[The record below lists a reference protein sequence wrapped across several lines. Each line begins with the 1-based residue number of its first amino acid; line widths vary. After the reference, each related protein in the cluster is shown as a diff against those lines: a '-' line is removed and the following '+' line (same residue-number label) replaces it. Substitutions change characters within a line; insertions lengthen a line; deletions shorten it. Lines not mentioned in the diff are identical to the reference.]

1 MKKSALNR
9 IIIWSVVS
17 ILIISILVSG
27 MVLVICRSS
36 IPGISRLFSNYP
48 DEYEVFYSEET
59 SDTLIYDP
67 YDVLDLTVNVSN
79 GEVIFKRSTS
89 SNIEIYSYSLSGST
103 DDEANNFENF
113 YYKYDYDL
121 CSLTIYG
128 CEEDYRLDEYFVLDD
143 FTLDFESLFSNAPY
157 KTIVVELPADIAPNN
172 ITVNTATANIT
183 MKNIRNTDYLSLNS
197 YSGSVCARNIDQTNI
212 SVNNV
217 NGEIN
222 LSNSNAGNITVNT
235 VSGKTDLNGDFEEIT
250 FDSVSGDL
258 YYSTNSSSNYL
269 TSINTVSG
277 DAYLTLPESYGFTLD
292 NSSISGS
299 VVSKLKGK
307 NTDYGYAYGNE
318 SAEIEFNSVSGSITL
333 EPLENEK
340 TGQERT
346 EQRTEQKKYE
356 QKEASTSPTASTS
369 QVQATTAK
377 TAKSSD

>member
-17 ILIISILVSG
+17 ILIIGILVSG

-59 SDTLIYDP
+59 SDKLNYDP
-67 YDVLDLTVNVSN
+67 YAVLDLTVNVSN
-79 GEVIFKRSTS
+79 GNVIFKKSTS
-89 SNIEIYSYSLSGST
+89 DYIEIYSLRSST
-103 DDEANNFENF
+103 NDESINFENF
-113 YYKYDYDL
+113 YYQYYDDL

-128 CEEDYRLDEYFVLDD
+128 CEEDYRLDEYFVPDD

-157 KTIVVELPADIAPNN
+157 KTIVVELPADIVPDN
-172 ITVNTATANIT
+172 ITVNTATADIT
-183 MKNIRNTDYLSLNS
+183 MKDIRNTDYLSLNS
-197 YSGSVCARNIDQTNI
+197 YSGSVCASNIDQTNI

-277 DAYLTLPESYGFTLD
+277 NAYLTLPESYGFTLD

-333 EPLENEK
+333 KPLKNEK
-340 TGQERT
+340 AEQEKA

-369 QVQATTAK
+369 QVQATTEK